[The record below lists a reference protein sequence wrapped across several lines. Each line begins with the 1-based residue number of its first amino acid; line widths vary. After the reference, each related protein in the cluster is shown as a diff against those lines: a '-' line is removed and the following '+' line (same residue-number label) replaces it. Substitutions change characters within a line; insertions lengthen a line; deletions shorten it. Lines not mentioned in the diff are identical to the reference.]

1 MLNHLVAKDLVVDTA
16 DLHVMVDWLM
26 ELFQLYVDTNLDDNE
41 ELNNNRIEMKIIM
54 FFFVVVILENKRDDG
69 ITHLALETK
78 NRINLRQ
85 SSIKNSLA
93 SG

>member
-41 ELNNNRIEMKIIM
+41 ELNNSRIEMKIIL
-54 FFFVVVILENKRDDG
+54 FFLILENKRGDG
-69 ITHLALETK
+69 ITHLD
-78 NRINLRQ
+78 LRNK
-85 SSIKNSLA
+85 IGLI
-93 SG
+93 